1 VSIAERLFCLRA
13 SLATHSETRK
23 EKKMANTKTVEDV
36 LERKKIKRAARK
48 AAPPKG
54 PRTGARGE
62 NKQKLKKAAR
72 GQSKRK

>member
-1 VSIAERLFCLRA
+1 
-13 SLATHSETRK
+13 
-23 EKKMANTKTVEDV
+23 MADTSKIEDV
-36 LERKKIKRAARK
+36 QERKKLKRAARK

-72 GQSKRK
+72 GQAKRK